1 MASKNTFRN
10 CNDIMLQSDSNTNVS
25 KVNNVAKVVD
35 NIMSGFMKRYL
46 VVLAELEEMKREVV
60 NNIAHANECINNIK
74 KETNVN
80 VGLALNNNNIVVNDG
95 VGSRH
100 HKLQS
105 NINIP
110 NIEHKCLM
118 RSSVKNILRQH
129 PKYNNKPL
137 SSSSTTS
144 PLSSPKKYNN
154 KTSSTTTKPHSPSR
168 SKKCLPKKHSKTKQ
182 NTTTPVSSCIMTK
195 NVQQTY
201 NNNNVIPS
209 SSSPLTT
216 SSSKLKALYV
226 LINNTSLLTYTEKI
240 KLIYLN
246 QHLLHLH
253 HIPNILN
260 DSLLHIQNKITKLKL
275 NETKLNSNE
284 QDVVNKLTTFPTET
298 AMKGIDMLYK
308 YKGNDNDNEKNV
320 MNMVFTCL
328 NKTNDAERFD
338 NVKQGYEW
346 LYKEIGVCSIK
357 EMFYEEIFRKIY
369 RELKCD
375 NVDQIIKVVEMNNKE
390 ITENENKE
398 LYYIH
403 FAIKEITEFLK
414 EAKDLLNE
422 NINDENNNIKKEV
435 IRLNMLKYYMKI
447 EENIKKGIN

>member
-10 CNDIMLQSDSNTNVS
+10 CNDGMLYCDSIMNGSRVSNVM
-25 KVNNVAKVVD
+25 KVVD

-46 VVLAELEEMKREVV
+46 VVLAELEEMKREVM
-60 NNIAHANECINNIK
+60 NNVAQANECINNIK

-80 VGLALNNNNIVVNDG
+80 VGLALNNNNNIVGNDNI
-95 VGSRH
+95 GSRH

-129 PKYNNKPL
+129 PKYNKP
-137 SSSSTTS
+137 SSSTTS
-144 PLSSPKKYNN
+144 PLSSPKKYSNN
-154 KTSSTTTKPHSPSR
+154 KSSSTTTKPHSPSR
-168 SKKCLPKKHSKTKQ
+168 SKKGLSKKHSKTKQ
-182 NTTTPVSSCIMTK
+182 NPTTPVSPSIISK
-195 NVQQTY
+195 NAQQTY
-201 NNNNVIPS
+201 NNNIIP

-216 SSSKLKALYV
+216 PSSKLKAFYV

-260 DSLLHIQNKITKLKL
+260 DSLLQIQNKITKLKL
-275 NETKLNSNE
+275 NEIKLNSNE
-284 QDVVNKLTTFPTET
+284 QDVVNKLTMFPTET
-298 AMKGIDMLYK
+298 AMKGVDMLCK
-308 YKGNDNDNEKNV
+308 YKGNDNENENEKDV

-338 NVKQGYEW
+338 NVKQGYKW
-346 LYKEIGVCSIK
+346 LFKEIGVCSIK
-357 EMFYEEIFRKIY
+357 EMFYEEVFREIY

-375 NVDQIIKVVEMNNKE
+375 NVDEIIKVVEINNKE
-390 ITENENKE
+390 VMENENKE

-403 FAIKEITEFLK
+403 FVIKEIAEFLK
-414 EAKDLLNE
+414 EAKEILNE
-422 NINDENNNIKKEV
+422 NTNEENNNIKKEV
-435 IRLNMLKYYMKI
+435 IRLNMLKYYMKM

>member
-10 CNDIMLQSDSNTNVS
+10 CNEVMLYNDSNMNGS

-46 VVLAELEEMKREVV
+46 VVLAELEEMKREVM
-60 NNIAHANECINNIK
+60 NNVAQANECINNIK
-74 KETNVN
+74 KESNVN
-80 VGLALNNNNIVVNDG
+80 LPINNNIAVNDG

-100 HKLQS
+100 YKLQL

-129 PKYNNKPL
+129 PKYNKPL
-137 SSSSTTS
+137 SSTTS
-144 PLSSPKKYNN
+144 PLSSPKKHSN
-154 KTSSTTTKPHSPSR
+154 KTTSTTTKPHSPSR
-168 SKKCLPKKHSKTKQ
+168 SKKCLSKKHSKTKQ
-182 NTTTPVSSCIMTK
+182 NPVTPVSSNLISK
-195 NVQQTY
+195 NAQQTY
-201 NNNNVIPS
+201 TTNNIIP
-209 SSSPLTT
+209 SSSPLTGA
-216 SSSKLKALYV
+216 SSKFKALYV
-226 LINNTSLLTYTEKI
+226 IINNTSLLTYNEKI

-260 DSLLHIQNKITKLKL
+260 NSLLHIQNKITKLKL
-275 NETKLNSNE
+275 NEIKLNSNE
-284 QDVVNKLTTFPTET
+284 QDVVNKLTTFPTDT
-298 AMKGIDMLYK
+298 AIKGVDMLCK
-308 YKGNDNDNEKNV
+308 YKGNDNDNEYEKEV
-320 MNMVFTCL
+320 MNMVFICL

-346 LYKEIGVCSIK
+346 LFKEIGVCSIK
-357 EMFYEEIFRKIY
+357 EMFYEEVFRKVY

-375 NVDQIIKVVEMNNKE
+375 NIDEIIKVVEMNKDV
-390 ITENENKE
+390 IENENKE

-403 FAIKEITEFLK
+403 FVVKEIAEFLK
-414 EAKDLLNE
+414 QAKDILNE
-422 NINDENNNIKKEV
+422 NANEENNNNNIKKEV